1 MKKTVMVVLVLAVLG
16 GMGWLVYRRLTAV
29 ESDKGPDGSTTTPVA
44 VAEVRQGLIR
54 DIQTF
59 TGTLLP
65 ASQFVVSPKTAG
77 RLETLAVD
85 IGDEVASG
93 KLIATLDAQEYERL
107 VEVAQAERD
116 VAQANVEEARSTLE
130 MARREYDRSKALQA
144 KGIASPAELDTAE
157 TQFKAADARLKV
169 TEAQVNQRNA
179 ALHAAQVRLGYTRI
193 APEWTEG
200 AATWVVGERF
210 ADQGDML
217 RANDPIVSLLDLS
230 TVKAVVY
237 VTERDYP
244 KIAVGQS
251 VLVTTDAFGDRTFEG
266 RVARLSP
273 VVKETSRQARV
284 EVSVPNPGRLLKA
297 GMFVR
302 AQIEFDRRQDAVIV
316 PSDAIVR
323 RNEKAGV
330 FQADVEAG
338 VARFVPVEVGIVEG
352 ETTEVR
358 RPALSGLVVVLGQH
372 LLEDGGGIVVPN
384 HESKQPAATEAAPAE
399 PATKQPAAPSTG
411 GQTR

>member
-1 MKKTVMVVLVLAVLG
+1 MKRTVTLVLVLAVLG
-16 GMGWLVYRRLTAV
+16 GLGWLVHRRLTEAA
-29 ESDKGPDGSTTTPVA
+29 SDKGPDGPPATPVA
-44 VAEVRQGLIR
+44 VAEVRRGLIR
-54 DIQTF
+54 DVQTF

-65 ASQFVVSPKTAG
+65 AAQFVVSPKTAG
-77 RLETLAVD
+77 RLETLTVD
-85 IGDEVASG
+85 IGDEVTSG
-93 KLIATLDAQEYERL
+93 TLIATLDDQEYERL

-116 VAQANVEEARSTLE
+116 VAQANVEEAASTLE
-130 MARREYDRSKALQA
+130 MARREYDRAKALQA

-157 TQFKAADARLKV
+157 TQFKAADAKLKV
-169 TEAQVNQRNA
+169 AQAQVSQREA

-193 APEWTEG
+193 APEWSEG

-230 TVKAVVY
+230 TVKAVVH

-244 KIAVGQS
+244 KITVGQR

-284 EVSVPNPGRLLKA
+284 EVSVPNPERLLKA

-316 PSDAIVR
+316 PSDAVVR
-323 RNEKAGV
+323 RNEQVGV
-330 FQADVEAG
+330 FLADLEAG
-338 VARFVPVEVGIVEG
+338 VAWFVPIEVGIVEG
-352 ETTEVR
+352 EMTEIR

-372 LLEDGGGIVVPN
+372 LLEDGGRIVVPTQ
-384 HESKQPAATEAAPAE
+384 ESKPAAATQGAATDS
-399 PATKQPAAPSTG
+399 ATKQPAAPSAG
-411 GQTR
+411 GPTR